1 MKDERWKPKCL
12 GHLRLEEQYKC
23 RTSND
28 PYPAEKITQAN
39 IISTFKLV
47 KIKNKVSQINLLFST
62 RLKESSTNNT
72 KWF

>member
-39 IISTFKLV
+39 IISTFNLV
-47 KIKNKVSQINLLFST
+47 KIKSVPDKLVVFLQVERKFHQQH
-62 RLKESSTNNT
+62 
-72 KWF
+72 